1 MNERGQSSTLG
12 TVFVIAITVAAAT
25 ATVGAAVYT
34 LDESRTQANEER
46 AGIAA
51 AQFDS
56 AAALVAFGET
66 GQATTVGIGNADSI
80 TVSDGGSISVI
91 ATADDGT
98 TQTLVDEPLGAVEYA
113 TDGDTLAYQGGG
125 VWRQGDGY
133 ARMVSP
139 PEFDF
144 NDDTLTIPV
153 VSVTAADLPARFS
166 GDTVRLASGGSETT
180 YPSPESGVNP
190 VEDRELT
197 VRVQSDYYRAWGR
210 YFERW
215 VGGDVTVDDSTET
228 ASVTLTTEYDNS
240 IFYGAAA
247 TGTSGFNLKGGGGSP
262 TFLDS
267 YDSTEGPYS
276 ESQRDD
282 GRIVATSN
290 VNLGGGVTVYGDVI
304 VPEGNY
310 VNVNGNAEIRN
321 GEVIKQPVEVQRPGG
336 RVTQRVASARDDNNN
351 SNVAALADNSLAGD
365 GDVTLSAGTYYIDG
379 ELQLDGHTLTLEPS
393 TDEEVT
399 LAVTGNIDI
408 SNGGEIAVAGNND
421 NAARVYTT
429 GGSVSMSS
437 GEVSVLDDA
446 SPRFWLYGTDDLTAT
461 MSSQSRFVGIFYA
474 PGDRSSLDMR
484 SESEIFG
491 AMAVGK
497 PDLKSGSTIHY
508 DLAASGMPAYDSD
521 VTIFSYLHV
530 SRNTV
535 VVEES

>member
-12 TVFVIAITVAAAT
+12 AVFVIAITVAAAT

-66 GQATTVGIGNADSI
+66 GRTTTVGIGNADSI
-80 TVSDGGSISVI
+80 TVTDGGSISVV

-125 VWRQGDGY
+125 VWRQGDDY

-153 VSVTAADLPARFS
+153 VSVTADNLPARFS
-166 GDTVRLASGGSETT
+166 GDSVRLASGGSEAT
-180 YPSPESGVNP
+180 YPSPENGVNP
-190 VEDRELT
+190 VEDRQLT

-210 YFERW
+210 YFERR

-228 ASVTLTTEYDNS
+228 ASVTLKTEYDNTIS
-240 IFYGAAA
+240 YGAAA
-247 TGTSGFNLKGGGGSP
+247 TGTSGFNLKGGGGSR

-267 YDSTEGPYS
+267 YDSTEGAYS
-276 ESQRDD
+276 ESKLDD

-290 VNLGGGVTVYGDVI
+290 VNIGGGVTVYGDVI

-310 VNVNGNAEIRN
+310 VNVKGNSEIRN
-321 GEVIKQPVEVQRPGG
+321 GEIIKQSVEVQRSGG
-336 RVTQRVASARDDNNN
+336 RVTQRVSSARDDNDNGD
-351 SNVAALADNSLAGD
+351 VAALADDSLAGD

-379 ELQLDGHTLTLEPS
+379 ELQLNGRTLTLEPS
-393 TDEEVT
+393 ADEEVT
-399 LAVTGNIDI
+399 LAVTGNIDV
-408 SNGGEIAVAGNND
+408 SNGGEIAVAGSND
-421 NAARVYTT
+421 NAARLYTT
-429 GGSVSMSS
+429 GGSVTMNS
-437 GEVSVLDDA
+437 GDVSVPDDA

-461 MSSQSRFVGIFYA
+461 MSSESRFVGIFYA
-474 PGDRSSLDMR
+474 PGDDSSLDMR
-484 SESEIFG
+484 SQSEIFG

-508 DLAASGMPAYDSD
+508 DLAAKGIPAYDGD